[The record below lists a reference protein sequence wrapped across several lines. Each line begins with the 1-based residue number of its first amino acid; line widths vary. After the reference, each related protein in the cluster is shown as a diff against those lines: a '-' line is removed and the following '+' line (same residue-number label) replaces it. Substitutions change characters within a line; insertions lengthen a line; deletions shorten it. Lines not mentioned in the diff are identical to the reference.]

1 MKDRDRRKFLSK
13 KFCSGALLGRE
24 ALGKLIVTLSG
35 Q

>member
-13 KFCSGALLGRE
+13 KFYSGALLGRE
-24 ALGKLIVTLSG
+24 VLRKLIVTLSG

>member
-1 MKDRDRRKFLSK
+1 MKDRDRGKFLSK

-24 ALGKLIVTLSG
+24 VLGKLIVTLSG